1 MNILDEENE
10 DITLT
15 FNRKPLKDFMNS
27 KNYKDQCRKL
37 KNGEISF
44 EARRRAKTK
53 HKRK

>member
-10 DITLT
+10 DIMLT
-15 FNRKPLKDFMNS
+15 FSLRPLKDFMNS
-27 KNYKDQCRKL
+27 KNYKDKCRKL